1 MAIKNQDIKN
11 ILKIELLKLCDDLQI
26 MDYQEAVNYDV
37 YMMEIKNI
45 AEIENLKRTRLE
57 DYQQIIVLI
66 GLEDLELIK
75 KGYELEAFNYIR
87 TNKFIEDIDNLMSQL
102 GDVMV
107 KRFKTYQIQNSGTI
121 SKVRISSINY
131 VESFRHYIHI
141 HANSGEYIERKN
153 ISEFVCQMKNENFIQ
168 IHKSYAVNL
177 HAVIK
182 IAANCVELVDGSI
195 LPIGNSFKKQLI
207 ELFDK

>member
-45 AEIENLKRTRLE
+45 AEIENLKRIRLE

-75 KGYELEAFNYIR
+75 KGYELEAL
-87 TNKFIEDIDNLMSQL
+87 EDIDNLMSQL

>member
-45 AEIENLKRTRLE
+45 AEIENLKRIRLE

-66 GLEDLELIK
+66 GLD
-75 KGYELEAFNYIR
+75 ELEAFNYIR

-153 ISEFVCQMKNENFIQ
+153 ISEFVCQMKNEMLLIFMLLLKSLQ
-168 IHKSYAVNL
+168 IA
-177 HAVIK
+177 
-182 IAANCVELVDGSI
+182 
-195 LPIGNSFKKQLI
+195 
-207 ELFDK
+207 

>member
-45 AEIENLKRTRLE
+45 AEIENLKRIRLE

-75 KGYELEAFNYIR
+75 KGYEN
-87 TNKFIEDIDNLMSQL
+87 
-102 GDVMV
+102 V
-107 KRFKTYQIQNSGTI
+107 KRFGWDS
-121 SKVRISSINY
+121 RITAY
-131 VESFRHYIHI
+131 WE
-141 HANSGEYIERKN
+141 
-153 ISEFVCQMKNENFIQ
+153 
-168 IHKSYAVNL
+168 
-177 HAVIK
+177 
-182 IAANCVELVDGSI
+182 ELTR
-195 LPIGNSFKKQLI
+195 
-207 ELFDK
+207 